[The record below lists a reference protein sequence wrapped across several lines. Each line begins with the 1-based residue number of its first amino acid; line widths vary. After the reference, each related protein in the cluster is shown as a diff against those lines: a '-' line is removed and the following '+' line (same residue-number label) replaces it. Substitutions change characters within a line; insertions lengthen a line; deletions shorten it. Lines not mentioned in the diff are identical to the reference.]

1 MELHRLYPC
10 SNEYAL
16 GFIPAS
22 WPLDLWPFL
31 DAMKMEPCVTFR
43 SIPPL
48 DNSTQFT
55 AIRFD
60 GSLYFANV
68 THSEDAVLAAV
79 ADHKDAKYLCHRR
92 SGHSLQYATAGAEH
106 HQAVIMVSH

>member
-1 MELHRLYPC
+1 ME
-10 SNEYAL
+10 
-16 GFIPAS
+16 
-22 WPLDLWPFL
+22 
-31 DAMKMEPCVTFR
+31 MEPCVTFR

-48 DNSTQFT
+48 DISTQFT

-79 ADHKDAKYLCHRR
+79 AGSQK
-92 SGHSLQYATAGAEH
+92 GEISLSQK
-106 HQAVIMVSH
+106 IRP